1 MKDPARLL
9 ESVVSEPE
17 LRLLRAAVAEEPPP
31 DALQRLADKLSV
43 RVSSVEP
50 IAVDSAASTTARAA
64 KLSAVGS
71 KLPLGAIVFGAAGLM
86 VALGATLW
94 LSTRSN
100 DARPAVPPASVPV
113 VQQPQPSAPAPVS
126 APAPEHSV
134 EAHPVPAA
142 GDALAQEIARLDAVR
157 GLLAANHLAPA
168 LGALQSYERDYAHG
182 ALRQE
187 ATLLR
192 IEVLHRAGRRN
203 EARAL
208 AEHFLAIHPD
218 SPHGPRIRALVFGS
232 RNAR

>member
-9 ESVVSEPE
+9 DSAASEPE
-17 LRLLRAAVAEEPPP
+17 LRLLRAAVIEEPPP
-31 DALQRLADKLSV
+31 AALQRLAAKLSV
-43 RVSSVEP
+43 RVSSIERITVESGVS
-50 IAVDSAASTTARAA
+50 ASAARVA
-64 KLSAVGS
+64 KLSAAGS
-71 KLPLGAIVFGAAGLM
+71 KLPLGAVVFGAA
-86 VALGATLW
+86 ALTAVVGATLW
-94 LSTRSN
+94 LSSRSN
-100 DARPAVPPASVPV
+100 DAIPPPRPPVLQQQSSV
-113 VQQPQPSAPAPVS
+113 SETTS
-126 APAPEHSV
+126 APAPEQAAPSNP
-134 EAHPVPAA
+134 APAA

-157 GLLAANHLAPA
+157 GLLAANRLAPA
-168 LGALQSYERDYAHG
+168 LSALQSYERDYAHG

-208 AEHFLAIHPD
+208 AEHFFAIHPD